1 MVQTMQT
8 MQTALAAQTGNNVQT
23 INTAQSVRTDTVF
36 RLADAD
42 LTAILGSTDWDQLRK
57 RVLSL
62 LSKAGIQD
70 FLLRMD
76 VGVANGT
83 TCSHMFGSLP
93 AATLKLFDTH
103 LQSQDDPV
111 NRHCA
116 RSCLPM
122 EWDVATL
129 CEEGSGRAY
138 PVLYADG
145 VRHGASLAVRGA
157 LAMSRIDFYRHA
169 NHCLPLST
177 AQKADLALLGAYM
190 HEAVHRLWN
199 AQNAHPVPTL
209 TEREQ
214 ECLYWSAGGK
224 TGKET
229 AMILGI
235 SQHTVYFHLRNVASK
250 FNVYS
255 TRHAIT
261 RATFM
266 GMIKPQLA

>member
-1 MVQTMQT
+1 MVH
-8 MQTALAAQTGNNVQT
+8 
-23 INTAQSVRTDTVF
+23 TDSCP
-36 RLADAD
+36 RLSDAD
-42 LTAILGSTDWDQLRK
+42 LTDILGSTDWEQLRK

-62 LSKAGIQD
+62 LARAGIQD

-76 VGVANGT
+76 VGIANGT

-116 RSCLPM
+116 RSSLPM
-122 EWDVATL
+122 EWEVSRL
-129 CEEGSGRAY
+129 CDLDCGRAY
-138 PVLYADG
+138 PVLHADG
-145 VRHGASLAVRGA
+145 VRHGASFAVRGA
-157 LAMSRIDFYRHA
+157 LAMSRVDFYRHA
-169 NHCLPLST
+169 NHCAALST
-177 AQKADLALLGAYM
+177 SQKADLALLGSHM
-190 HEAVHRLWN
+190 HEAVHTLWN
-199 AQNAHPVPTL
+199 AQNAHPAPTL